1 LTTINRFFR
10 TSKAFIYLFIYFKDF
25 YLFERERRNKQGG
38 GAKEVEEAGFP
49 LSRVGSQD
57 PARA

>member
-1 LTTINRFFR
+1 VVQTWTF
-10 TSKAFIYLFIYFKDF
+10 YLFIYFKDF